1 MGNFSNQKL
10 KTYTQNIKKPP
21 SPSKMH
27 GFESHFANMMS
38 QMMNNPEF
46 QKNVNSLER
55 AFEEASKPK
64 SAGNCQKRKT
74 SNSTKVCV
82 PLKRFTPEQVQLNM
96 NKSGLVTI
104 TASKENTEESVR
116 NGQRKTTVMVEET
129 CQLPGYL
136 VENDLLQKVESKFNN
151 GFLVIT
157 FPEDPKL
164 VEEKKVEEQKNAP
177 IEIPIMMEN

>member
-1 MGNFSNQKL
+1 MG
-10 KTYTQNIKKPP
+10 
-21 SPSKMH
+21 KMR
-27 GFESHFANMMS
+27 GFENQFANIMNQMMS
-38 QMMNNPEF
+38 NPEF
-46 QKNVNSLER
+46 QRNVSHMEK

-64 SAGNCQKRKT
+64 SAGCQNNKRKQN
-74 SNSTKVCV
+74 SNTKVCV
-82 PLKRFTPEQVQLNM
+82 PLKRFSAEQVQVNM

-104 TASKENTEESVR
+104 TASTEKIDESVR
-116 NGQRKTTVMVEET
+116 NGQRKTTFVVEET

-136 VENDLLQKVESKFNN
+136 VERELLQKVETKFNN

-164 VEEKKVEEQKNAP
+164 VEEKKAEEQKNAP